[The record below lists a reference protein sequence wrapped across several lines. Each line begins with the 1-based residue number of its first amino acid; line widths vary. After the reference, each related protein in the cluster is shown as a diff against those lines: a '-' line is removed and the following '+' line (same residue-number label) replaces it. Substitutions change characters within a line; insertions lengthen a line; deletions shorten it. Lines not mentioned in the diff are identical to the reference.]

1 MRSKSAFVR
10 PVVIVNV
17 IIVVLEIIALIHDC
31 MVFGPALIKWYTID
45 SNVLQMVVSA
55 LVVYCCLK
63 GREIPGCITALH
75 FISAVG
81 LTITFLIAAFVLAP
95 EGGIHYYFIDNVAPI
110 NHLIGPALSVVSLL
124 FLEKT
129 QKQSLCIVLWPAAVS
144 LLYGAIC
151 LVLNACR
158 VLDGPYFFL
167 QVHEQPAGVIALWF
181 GIIAVLCLG
190 LSLLYYW
197 IKWGRVLSC
206 PH

>member
-31 MVFGPALIKWYTID
+31 MVFGPAL
-45 SNVLQMVVSA
+45 
-55 LVVYCCLK
+55 
-63 GREIPGCITALH
+63 
-75 FISAVG
+75 
-81 LTITFLIAAFVLAP
+81 
-95 EGGIHYYFIDNVAPI
+95 
-110 NHLIGPALSVVSLL
+110 SVISLL

-129 QKQSLCIVLWPAAVS
+129 QKQPMRIVLWPAVVS